1 MYSLTGEYRNS
12 VNEDLPRGENAQG
25 QLGADHLIRARYAFS
40 DLHLASA
47 TLLLSQHRLTNMGLT
62 SQSPAETTQDSTFH
76 QDIIGL
82 RDRLFFDANTALES
96 TVQISMGDQKTVAK
110 GTALYR
116 LWPNR
121 RLGNHN
127 TDEISRSRRLQWDE
141 NFSWSVGSGSVVH
154 RLKTGTDVAD
164 AVYRPLFTFRPME
177 FRGRDEALLRR
188 TAYEGGNFMPVAI
201 REMGFFIQD
210 SITVLRSL
218 VLTYGSRVD
227 WDDVTREYNI
237 GPRTGFTW
245 YPRGS
250 DRTRI
255 SGGMGYFYGHLLLN
269 NLIQDQFPQRID
281 SIYGEN
287 GSTVVTTY
295 RLKFVPP
302 RGLRMPLSRNWE
314 IGIERKL
321 ASNWILRATYLRR
334 SGSRELQQIDVA
346 PKSVGNQEIWL
357 AVTNTGASRYN
368 SFDISTETAWN
379 NIRFSVSYTRSSA
392 KQSLRIDPFV
402 LNIREN
408 VYEVAPSDWDTPQR
422 FTGWAMFPFL
432 KKSRAGLVM
441 EAHSGFPFSIRDD
454 VSGIIG
460 ERNSRRFPT
469 YFSLGFSL
477 ERELP
482 FTKKYHLGV
491 RLSGFNVT
499 NHFNPTFVDSN
510 SMSPDFL
517 HFGNSPRASGNIRL
531 RLIKQQ

>member
-1 MYSLTGEYRNS
+1 
-12 VNEDLPRGENAQG
+12 
-25 QLGADHLIRARYAFS
+25 
-40 DLHLASA
+40 
-47 TLLLSQHRLTNMGLT
+47 
-62 SQSPAETTQDSTFH
+62 
-76 QDIIGL
+76 
-82 RDRLFFDANTALES
+82 
-96 TVQISMGDQKTVAK
+96 
-110 GTALYR
+110 
-116 LWPNR
+116 
-121 RLGNHN
+121 
-127 TDEISRSRRLQWDE
+127 
-141 NFSWSVGSGSVVH
+141 
-154 RLKTGTDVAD
+154 
-164 AVYRPLFTFRPME
+164 
-177 FRGRDEALLRR
+177 
-188 TAYEGGNFMPVAI
+188 
-201 REMGFFIQD
+201 
-210 SITVLRSL
+210 
-218 VLTYGSRVD
+218 
-227 WDDVTREYNI
+227 
-237 GPRTGFTW
+237 
-245 YPRGS
+245 
-250 DRTRI
+250 
-255 SGGMGYFYGHLLLN
+255 
-269 NLIQDQFPQRID
+269 
-281 SIYGEN
+281 
-287 GSTVVTTY
+287 
-295 RLKFVPP
+295 
-302 RGLRMPLSRNWE
+302 MPLSRNWE